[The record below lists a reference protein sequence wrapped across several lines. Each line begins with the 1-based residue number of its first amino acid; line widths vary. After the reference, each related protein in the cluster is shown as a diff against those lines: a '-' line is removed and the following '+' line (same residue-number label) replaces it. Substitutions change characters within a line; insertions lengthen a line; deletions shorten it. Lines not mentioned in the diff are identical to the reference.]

1 MRKESMNGVLARNT
15 MLGNEEIYQIRRI
28 LSRSELS
35 VVYIVRHVDTG
46 IMSVIK
52 EFFPSTLARR
62 SSDGK
67 TLQCLQASVSPQFVK
82 LMEAFQREAWVLRD
96 LQHPGIVR
104 YEDYFEANGTAYLV
118 MEYCRGITLD
128 RVVRKNGQSMNAN
141 FLRTSMLPLI
151 GAMEHIHQQGFVHR
165 DIKPANIIIGED
177 GRSKLIDFGSV
188 IRYTESDAERPI
200 FTTAGYSPLELYSNK
215 SLQTPAADI
224 YSLAATLYFCCIG
237 AAPIAVPT
245 RLFEDK
251 LESVRLLNRDI
262 SPLLSRVIHWGLSLS
277 TDKRCGSLRWFRAA
291 LRAEYILQK
300 KSVVRL
306 MGRKPT
312 AVPHSLP
319 AERECQHSD

>member
-1 MRKESMNGVLARNT
+1 MRKGSMNGVLARNT
-15 MLGNEEIYQIRRI
+15 MLGKEPIYQIRRI
-28 LSRSELS
+28 CSCSELS
-35 VVYIVRHVDTG
+35 VVYIARHVETG
-46 IMSVIK
+46 TKSVIK
-52 EFFPSTLARR
+52 EFFPRALARR
-62 SSDGK
+62 SSNGK

-82 LMEAFQREAWVLRD
+82 LMEAFQREAKVLCD
-96 LQHPGIVR
+96 VQHPGIVG

-118 MEYCRGITLD
+118 MEYCSGITLD
-128 RVVRKNGQSMNAN
+128 QVVRKNDKVMNAD

-165 DIKPANIIIGED
+165 DIRPANIIIGED

-188 IRYTESDAERPI
+188 IRYTESDAERSI
-200 FTTAGYSPLELYSNK
+200 FTTAGYSPLELYSEK
-215 SLQTPAADI
+215 SIQTPAADI

-237 AAPIAVPT
+237 AAPTAVPT

-251 LESVRLLNRDI
+251 LDSVRLLNRDV

-277 TDKRCGSLRWFRAA
+277 SHKRCGSLRWFRLA

-306 MGRKPT
+306 IGRKPT

-319 AERECQHSD
+319 AERELQHSK